1 MNLDISRYSKTAVT
15 LLILAAIAKAL
26 SLSSIYFLNR
36 SGVSQT
42 VDNSYTM
49 PYKSYRFSKPFGI
62 VDVVVK
68 SEDIVKVNQPVYNLS
83 SLELKAIYKT
93 SKNGSDGGFIVALD
107 NTKGKRSVFIK
118 MLSEYNGYTLKE
130 LTNEKATFERKGQK
144 YKLEFKKKKSS
155 SLIQEPIARPNRQ
168 KYSDDVIRAVSKS
181 EVHKYTKDFKSI
193 WKSISIKEVKQNGKI
208 DGFKVT
214 SIKQGTIFDKLGLKK
229 DDIIISVNNKPMKSY
244 ASAFKIYK
252 DVKTMT
258 SLKITVKRNNQT
270 KDLEYEI
277 Y

>member
-130 LTNEKATFERKGQK
+130 LTNEKATFERNGQK

>member
-1 MNLDISRYSKTAVT
+1 MNLDINRYSKTAVT

-26 SLSSIYFLNR
+26 SLGSIYFLNR

-49 PYKSYRFSKPFGI
+49 PYKGYRFSKPFGI

-68 SEDIVKVNQPVYNLS
+68 SEDVVKLNQPVYNLS

-130 LTNEKATFERKGQK
+130 LTNEKATFERNGQK

>member
-1 MNLDISRYSKTAVT
+1 MNLDISRYSKTVVT

-26 SLSSIYFLNR
+26 SLGTIYFLNKK
-36 SGVSQT
+36 GVSQ
-42 VDNSYTM
+42 VIDNSYTM
-49 PYKSYRFSKPFGI
+49 PYKSYRFSKSFGV

-68 SEDIVKVNQPVYNLS
+68 SEDVAKVNQPIYNLS

-93 SKNGSDGGFIVALD
+93 HNGGFIVALD

-130 LTNEKATFERKGQK
+130 LTNEKATFERNGQK

-155 SLIQEPIARPNRQ
+155 ALMSEPIARPKSP

-229 DDIIISVNNKPMKSY
+229 DDIIMSVNNKPMKSY

-258 SLKITVKRNNQT
+258 SLKITVKRNNQI